1 MNRLY
6 SYVSTMKIK
15 TWALAL
21 HWLLVLTPAFAQPLA
36 GAFSAIAA
44 GNDMMGGSLVVFCK
58 NGVLENLAVGKS
70 DLTRNLQATTETKY
84 RIASIS
90 KVITA
95 IAIMQLAE
103 QGQLDLDADIG
114 TILGYPVR
122 NPYKPTVAI
131 TARML
136 LSHTSTII
144 DGPTYDNFL
153 SATVQNNPIPNLS
166 EILTPSGLY
175 YTTGQFNNALPGH
188 YFNYANINYV
198 ILGTII
204 EKASDLRFDLY
215 CKQHIT
221 TPLGLDASFNVTDLS
236 DLNQL
241 AVLYRKIGGVWTPQT
256 DNFQGNPPVYAN
268 LSGYVPGTNGGR
280 FGPQGGLRCSAHDL
294 AKIMMVLMNEGAIDN
309 QSALLT
315 PASCTA
321 MLADEWT
328 YNGLNGNNYSGL
340 FRSWGLGIHRV
351 TYSPNSD
358 VALPGSAA
366 MFGHAGEAY
375 GLVSDAYFDLSR
387 EIGFV
392 FVTNGVGAGYQTNN
406 QSAFYTIE
414 QEVFNAVADY
424 GNLDACAPPVSAYQP
439 GATEPFSYPNPV
451 VGYLDL
457 SGILPENERVV
468 QIRSIDG
475 RLLNTV
481 YLEKGATT
489 LDVQNLSNGMY
500 ILNAQGKSYRFVV
513 MNKR

>member
-1 MNRLY
+1 
-6 SYVSTMKIK
+6 MKRK

-21 HWLLVLTPAFAQPLA
+21 YLLLIFSPAFGQNLA
-36 GAFSAIAA
+36 GAFSAIADN
-44 GNDMMGGSLVVFCK
+44 NDMMGGSLVVFCK

-70 DLTRNLQATTETKY
+70 DFARNLAATTETQY

-103 QGQLDLDADIG
+103 QELLDLDADIG
-114 TILGYPVR
+114 TILGYSVR
-122 NPYKPTVAI
+122 NPNKPTAAI

-175 YTTGQFNNALPGH
+175 YTTGQFNNALPGN

-204 EKASDLRFDLY
+204 EKVSDLRFDLY

-241 AVLYRKIGGVWTPQT
+241 AVLYRKTGGVWTPQI
-256 DNFQGNPPVYAN
+256 DDYQGNPPIYTN
-268 LSGYVPGTNGGR
+268 LSGYIPGTNGGR
-280 FGPQGGLRCSAHDL
+280 FGPQGGFRCSAQDL
-294 AKIMMVLMNEGAIDN
+294 AKIMIVLMNDGAIDN

-315 PASCTA
+315 PASCMA
-321 MLADEWT
+321 MLANEWT

-351 TYSPNSD
+351 TYSPNAD
-358 VALPGSAA
+358 VVLPGSAA

-387 EIGFV
+387 KCGFV

-414 QEVFNAVADY
+414 QAVFEAVASY
-424 GNLDACAPPVSAYQP
+424 GNLDACAPLVGTDQP
-439 GATEPFSYPNPV
+439 GTTEPFGYPNPV
-451 VGYLDL
+451 AGYLNV
-457 SGILPENERVV
+457 SGILSENERTV
-468 QIRSIDG
+468 QIRAIEG
-475 RLLNTV
+475 RLLKTIR
-481 YLEKGATT
+481 LEKGATT
-489 LDVQNLSNGMY
+489 VDVQNLSNGMY
-500 ILNAQGKSYRFVV
+500 ILLAEGKSYRFVV
-513 MNKR
+513 MH